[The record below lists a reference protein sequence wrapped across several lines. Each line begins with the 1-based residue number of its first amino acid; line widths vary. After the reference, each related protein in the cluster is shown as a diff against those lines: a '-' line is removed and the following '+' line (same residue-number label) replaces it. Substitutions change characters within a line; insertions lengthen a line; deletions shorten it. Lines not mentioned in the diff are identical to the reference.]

1 MPVFLS
7 NKSISHLYR
16 RTEHPGRWEHP
27 LFAMIHARSDGEL
40 DGIIAALEERSG
52 LSDYLVLKSLRE
64 FKKKRVTYFSPAFDE
79 WKKEN
84 MR

>member
-1 MPVFLS
+1 
-7 NKSISHLYR
+7 
-16 RTEHPGRWEHP
+16 
-27 LFAMIHARSDGEL
+27 MIHARSDGEL

-52 LSDYLVLKSLRE
+52 LRDYLVLKSLRE

-84 MR
+84 FR